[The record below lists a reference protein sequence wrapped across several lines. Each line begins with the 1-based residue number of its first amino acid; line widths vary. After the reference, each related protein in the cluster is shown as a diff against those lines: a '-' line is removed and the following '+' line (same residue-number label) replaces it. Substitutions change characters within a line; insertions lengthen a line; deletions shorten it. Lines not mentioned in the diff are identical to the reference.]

1 MLVQSGSIVVGPCL
15 VVMDRLTLMMN
26 GFLMLT
32 KLVNVMAAVRV
43 VIGQVRCVQNGMLME
58 MNRLNVA
65 LVIKFVIKAVII
77 ITVLLAVGHN
87 GEFVMSLVV
96 ILLVWHKDW
105 LIHSLVDCL
114 MVILLWM
121 VLVVGHIDGLIV
133 RFMMRFF
140 VVRFE
145 DDLAMDWVLVFV
157 DGLTVVAM
165 MNWRLMVPMVAG
177 HLSVLVMMVIF
188 AVLVVVEVAAK
199 VVMVIRF
206 TVVLVGGGHVTRSV
220 VVNRHEVK
228 MLLVAVMLVA
238 IVLMLVV
245 VHLTV
250 VVLIGGLTDTA
261 AVVEEASQLDVG
273 VGRFFDVVLNIEGVF
288 SSHVVLVA
296 SIHLLLLS
304 HDVVSRFERIES
316 GLEVVILSRLVGN
329 QPMFLW
335 GRHLGDCVM
344 VILNRLLRGIEFH
357 KLAHCLGVV
366 VLHSRDVTASVD
378 CQLSVL
384 SSAVDIARIDNDR
397 SSLVLGHRG
406 LLGNW
411 GLLGDWGLL
420 VDWGLCLFVVD
431 RLGSVMNRLG
441 SVMNGLGSMMN
452 GLCVVHYGNR
462 YWSRSG
468 YWGWSRG
475 WSWGRC
481 RLGSGN
487 WDRSRCRC
495 RCRCRC
501 WDRNWLLLDMLL
513 AEGVG
518 NELIFVD
525 NIVFHRTGRMVGVLR
540 VVPLT
545 SVVVLLLRVVPLN
558 VVG

>member
-1 MLVQSGSIVVGPCL
+1 M
-15 VVMDRLTLMMN
+15 VMGRLTLMMN

-43 VIGQVRCVQNGMLME
+43 VIGQVRCMQNGMLME
-58 MNRLNVA
+58 INRLNVV
-65 LVIKFVIKAVII
+65 LVIKFMLKAVII

-105 LIHSLVDCL
+105 LIHSLMDCL

-133 RFMMRFF
+133 RLVMRLLVDWLVDRLMVILVVGNVDGLVVRLMMRFL

-145 DDLAMDWVLVFV
+145 DDLAMDWVLVLV

-238 IVLMLVV
+238 IVLMLTV

-261 AVVEEASQLDVG
+261 AMVEEASQLDVG

-304 HDVVSRFERIES
+304 HDVVSRFECIES

-431 RLGSVMNRLG
+431 RLGSVMNRLR

-468 YWGWSRG
+468 Y
-475 WSWGRC
+475 
-481 RLGSGN
+481 
-487 WDRSRCRC
+487 
-495 RCRCRC
+495 
-501 WDRNWLLLDMLL
+501 
-513 AEGVG
+513 
-518 NELIFVD
+518 
-525 NIVFHRTGRMVGVLR
+525 
-540 VVPLT
+540 
-545 SVVVLLLRVVPLN
+545 
-558 VVG
+558 